1 MLKIDI
7 CNDKIYMDKLYMYK
21 SEGEKMKETE
31 NFEQNDAKEAL
42 TSNRINSF
50 LDKLKEII
58 RKNKELINDAN
69 KIDLSHNKKQ
79 IKLKEFENI
88 IESYKNTE
96 ILTEKESKRKIV
108 IYKGDPY
115 LTLHICLQAVIQNT
129 KLVIINQQFMNGV
142 NSVVIGIFDK
152 LLDEFGVSNL
162 IDSFNEFS
170 INHYSEIKKYYDET
184 IVIGDSCVYQLL
196 SKTENNVKFYPYN
209 NIAVYCEDDKLKQ
222 LEEAIFIYANENQ
235 YEIEVVGATALEEA
249 IEIINKDDFKS
260 IAVLI
265 TQSNENRER
274 FFYEIKNKEI
284 FVNENPF
291 KKDVGKVYNYL
302 K

>member
-170 INHYSEIKKYYDET
+170 INHYCNRRFLCISIIIK
-184 IVIGDSCVYQLL
+184 
-196 SKTENNVKFYPYN
+196 
-209 NIAVYCEDDKLKQ
+209 
-222 LEEAIFIYANENQ
+222 
-235 YEIEVVGATALEEA
+235 
-249 IEIINKDDFKS
+249 
-260 IAVLI
+260 
-265 TQSNENRER
+265 NREKC
-274 FFYEIKNKEI
+274 EI
-284 FVNENPF
+284 
-291 KKDVGKVYNYL
+291 L
-302 K
+302 SLQ

>member
-96 ILTEKESKRKIV
+96 ILTEKESKRKIRDRKILRQKEV
-108 IYKGDPY
+108 SVK
-115 LTLHICLQAVIQNT
+115 IC
-129 KLVIINQQFMNGV
+129 
-142 NSVVIGIFDK
+142 
-152 LLDEFGVSNL
+152 
-162 IDSFNEFS
+162 FS
-170 INHYSEIKKYYDET
+170 KKKVWKIK
-184 IVIGDSCVYQLL
+184 
-196 SKTENNVKFYPYN
+196 
-209 NIAVYCEDDKLKQ
+209 
-222 LEEAIFIYANENQ
+222 
-235 YEIEVVGATALEEA
+235 
-249 IEIINKDDFKS
+249 
-260 IAVLI
+260 
-265 TQSNENRER
+265 
-274 FFYEIKNKEI
+274 
-284 FVNENPF
+284 
-291 KKDVGKVYNYL
+291 
-302 K
+302 